1 MKPARGPDAGR
12 LRCSFE
18 MLGKGDKSMGYASV
32 LVLLIS
38 YTRDSVGVLAVQETL
53 RLASSVRLFLCV
65 A

>member
-1 MKPARGPDAGR
+1 
-12 LRCSFE
+12 
-18 MLGKGDKSMGYASV
+18 MGYASV